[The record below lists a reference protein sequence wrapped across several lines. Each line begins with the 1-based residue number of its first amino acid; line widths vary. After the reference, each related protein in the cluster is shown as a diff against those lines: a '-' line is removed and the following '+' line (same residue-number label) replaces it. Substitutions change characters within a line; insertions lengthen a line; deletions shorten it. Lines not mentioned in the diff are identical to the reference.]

1 MNSEPQSC
9 DAEAEPSV
17 KSLEKYKDLCK
28 QSRCA
33 IVEQWSNSGESRE
46 AIKEQWPL
54 ETAETRSGHTYK
66 DKWSSDA
73 SLCRASTSKKVS
85 DSSAGDHSEA
95 YSYCSQC
102 GSCDYASEDYYDY
115 CEKPCSIADS
125 STGFRKSRW
134 KVIKKYFWRCRGK
147 RSKCSKNSHRNK
159 KNGKAE
165 KNVVVE
171 PLQKSSCHSSDQS

>member
-1 MNSEPQSC
+1 MNSEPQSYE
-9 DAEAEPSV
+9 AQAEPSL
-17 KSLEKYKDLCK
+17 KSLEKFKDLVK
-28 QSRCA
+28 VQSRCT
-33 IVEQWSNSGESRE
+33 IVEQWPNGGQSRE
-46 AIKEQWPL
+46 ATKEQWSS
-54 ETAETRSGHTYK
+54 ETAETRSGHTHR
-66 DKWSSDA
+66 DRWASDA

-134 KVIKKYFWRCRGK
+134 KLIKNYFWRCSGK
-147 RSKCSKNSHRNK
+147 RSKCKNGHRNK
-159 KNGKAE
+159 KNGKAG
-165 KNVVVE
+165 KKVLVE
-171 PLQKSSCHSSDQS
+171 PLQKSSCHSTDQS